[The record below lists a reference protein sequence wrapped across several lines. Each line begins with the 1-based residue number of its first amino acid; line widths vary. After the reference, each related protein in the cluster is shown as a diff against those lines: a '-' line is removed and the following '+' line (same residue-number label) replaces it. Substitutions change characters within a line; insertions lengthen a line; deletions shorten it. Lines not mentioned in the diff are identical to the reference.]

1 MLAYAILGLQRRTFG
16 SALRYAIANELWE
29 DALGIFT
36 PLDFFCDARGMTQEA
51 DTWGDLVRL
60 ATEDLSGNPPRLGTP
75 AGVLW
80 ALAAIRQANRQ
91 RARHHLDE
99 AERLY
104 NRIRSLA
111 EAQVP
116 SGDQQGCLAD
126 VYHQL
131 GRVAQDRGQLD
142 AAEDWYRQSL
152 AAKKRMGGDA
162 HIASTYHQIGMVAQ
176 DRGQFDRAEYWL
188 RKSLAIETKVGNQ
201 TGVAKGF
208 HQLGIV
214 AQDRGRLGEA
224 EDWYRKALV
233 ISERLADK
241 TGEAAVYHQ
250 FGGISQRQDRLDD
263 AEHWYRR
270 ALVIEEEQ
278 RDKPHIALTCHNL
291 GTVAYGKGRLDDA
304 EAWFHKALAIY
315 TGLGDKP
322 HTVGTSEM
330 LGQLA
335 EARGRVDQALEWTI
349 RGVAAFAELPRSLT
363 EPGRKHLALL
373 AARLGLVAVEEC
385 WRKVTGD
392 PLPTAVREYIE
403 SSDPQDERASH
414 E

>member
-1 MLAYAILGLQRRTFG
+1 M
-16 SALRYAIANELWE
+16 
-29 DALGIFT
+29 
-36 PLDFFCDARGMTQEA
+36 
-51 DTWGDLVRL
+51 
-60 ATEDLSGNPPRLGTP
+60 
-75 AGVLW
+75 
-80 ALAAIRQANRQ
+80 
-91 RARHHLDE
+91 
-99 AERLY
+99 
-104 NRIRSLA
+104 
-111 EAQVP
+111 
-116 SGDQQGCLAD
+116 
-126 VYHQL
+126 
-131 GRVAQDRGQLD
+131 
-142 AAEDWYRQSL
+142 
-152 AAKKRMGGDA
+152 
-162 HIASTYHQIGMVAQ
+162 
-176 DRGQFDRAEYWL
+176 
-188 RKSLAIETKVGNQ
+188 
-201 TGVAKGF
+201 
-208 HQLGIV
+208 
-214 AQDRGRLGEA
+214 
-224 EDWYRKALV
+224 
-233 ISERLADK
+233 SERLADK

-392 PLPTAVREYIE
+392 PLPTAVREYMSPAIHKTSGRVMNDPVGAIAQAAARRLTPE
-403 SSDPQDERASH
+403 YGPRLQSEVEAALYARDAERRPDQYLDPVTLGSLIVSTATLAWTIYNDLRKKAPDPPPDVAARTLRVELTRHTDTTPNSDKVTEVIVAEIVSGAGDLSG
-414 E
+414 